1 MLLSPAL
8 LNNTLSALMAVSLFF
23 ASLFFAAYYG
33 YQVMKERRWRRE
45 ISM

>member
-8 LNNTLSALMAVSLFF
+8 LNNTLSILMAVSLFF